1 VSISGRV
8 GIPLLAV
15 KERLTFSLL
24 YGEGSR
30 DKKRFPRFCSAPD
43 LIFDRFQ
50 ASSARS
56 KNCWSKGIEAYPPL
70 PRLWRTGWI
79 SELNRRKGRK
89 IMKNRKFI
97 VLVTLSMVVALF
109 LGFAATVRAQ
119 EGKGIELGET
129 VVITA
134 EVLAIDRE
142 DRILTLLG
150 PKKNVVDVHVG
161 EEARN
166 FDQIRVGDQLRIE
179 YYESV
184 AIYLGKP
191 GTQPEADAGA
201 VVARSTKGEKPGG
214 YAVGAIDV
222 SASVVGIDKKKRT
235 LTLELP
241 EGNVVTTEVDK
252 SVKAFDTL
260 KVGDA
265 IHARLTKAIAISVE
279 KP

>member
-1 VSISGRV
+1 M
-8 GIPLLAV
+8 L
-15 KERLTFSLL
+15 SLV
-24 YGEGSR
+24 
-30 DKKRFPRFCSAPD
+30 
-43 LIFDRFQ
+43 
-50 ASSARS
+50 
-56 KNCWSKGIEAYPPL
+56 
-70 PRLWRTGWI
+70 
-79 SELNRRKGRK
+79 
-89 IMKNRKFI
+89 I
-97 VLVTLSMVVALF
+97 VAALSLVI
-109 LGFAATVRAQ
+109 ATTVNAQ
-119 EGKGIELGET
+119 EGKGVELGDA

-134 EVLAIDRE
+134 EVLAIDKE

-150 PKKNVVDVHVG
+150 PKKNVVDVHVS

-191 GTQPEADAGA
+191 GSQPEEDAGL
-201 VVARSTKGEKPGG
+201 VMARSAKGEKPGG

-241 EGNVVTTEVDK
+241 EGHVVTTEVDK

-260 KVGDA
+260 KVGDL

-279 KP
+279 TR

>member
-1 VSISGRV
+1 M
-8 GIPLLAV
+8 
-15 KERLTFSLL
+15 
-24 YGEGSR
+24 
-30 DKKRFPRFCSAPD
+30 KKRRYIY
-43 LIFDRFQ
+43 LI
-50 ASSARS
+50 A
-56 KNCWSKGIEAYPPL
+56 
-70 PRLWRTGWI
+70 
-79 SELNRRKGRK
+79 
-89 IMKNRKFI
+89 
-97 VLVTLSMVVALF
+97 LSMIVALN
-109 LGFAATVRAQ
+109 LGASNLVYAQ
-119 EGKGIELGET
+119 EEKGIELGDV
-129 VVITA
+129 VVITT
-134 EVLAIDRE
+134 EVLAIDKE

-150 PKKNVVDVHVG
+150 PKRNVVDLEVG

-191 GTQPEADAGA
+191 GTQPKEDAGL
-201 VVARSTKGEKPGG
+201 VVAPAAKGEKPSGVV
-214 YAVGAIDV
+214 VGAIDV
-222 SASVVGIDKKKRT
+222 SASVVAIDKKNRA

>member
-1 VSISGRV
+1 MKRKLSIFLMV
-8 GIPLLAV
+8 V
-15 KERLTFSLL
+15 
-24 YGEGSR
+24 
-30 DKKRFPRFCSAPD
+30 
-43 LIFDRFQ
+43 
-50 ASSARS
+50 
-56 KNCWSKGIEAYPPL
+56 
-70 PRLWRTGWI
+70 
-79 SELNRRKGRK
+79 
-89 IMKNRKFI
+89 I
-97 VLVTLSMVVALF
+97 VLTVLSFGVATT
-109 LGFAATVRAQ
+109 ADAQ
-119 EGKGIELGET
+119 AGKGVELAEA

-134 EVLAIDRE
+134 EVLAIDKE

-166 FDQIRVGDQLRIE
+166 FDQIRVGDELRIE

-191 GTQPEADAGA
+191 GTQPEEDAEL
-201 VVARSTKGEKPGG
+201 VVARSAKGEKPGG

-252 SVKAFDTL
+252 SVQAFDNL
-260 KVGDA
+260 KVGDS

>member
-1 VSISGRV
+1 
-8 GIPLLAV
+8 LL
-15 KERLTFSLL
+15 SLV
-24 YGEGSR
+24 
-30 DKKRFPRFCSAPD
+30 
-43 LIFDRFQ
+43 
-50 ASSARS
+50 
-56 KNCWSKGIEAYPPL
+56 
-70 PRLWRTGWI
+70 
-79 SELNRRKGRK
+79 
-89 IMKNRKFI
+89 I
-97 VLVTLSMVVALF
+97 VAALSLVI
-109 LGFAATVRAQ
+109 ATTVNAQ
-119 EGKGIELGET
+119 EGKGVEPGDA

-134 EVLAIDRE
+134 EVLAIDKE

-166 FDQIRVGDQLRIE
+166 FHQIGVGDQLRIE

-191 GTQPEADAGA
+191 GTQPEEDAGL
-201 VVARSTKGEKPGG
+201 VVARSATGEKPGG
-214 YAVGAIDV
+214 YAVGAVDV

-241 EGNVVTTEVDK
+241 EGNVGTTEVDK
-252 SVKAFDTL
+252 SVKAFDKL
-260 KVGDA
+260 KIGDV

>member
-1 VSISGRV
+1 MKTKRNIS
-8 GIPLLAV
+8 
-15 KERLTFSLL
+15 LT
-24 YGEGSR
+24 
-30 DKKRFPRFCSAPD
+30 A
-43 LIFDRFQ
+43 
-50 ASSARS
+50 
-56 KNCWSKGIEAYPPL
+56 
-70 PRLWRTGWI
+70 
-79 SELNRRKGRK
+79 
-89 IMKNRKFI
+89 
-97 VLVTLSMVVALF
+97 LSMVVVLAL
-109 LGFAATVRAQ
+109 GVATMVNAQ
-119 EGKGIELGET
+119 EDKWVEAGDT

-134 EVLAIDRE
+134 EVLAIDKE

-150 PKKNVVDVHVG
+150 PKNNVVDIEVG

-184 AIYLGKP
+184 VVYLGKP
-191 GTQPEADAGA
+191 GTQPDEDAGL
-201 VVARSTKGEKPGG
+201 VVVRSAKGEKPGG
-214 YAVGAIDV
+214 FAVGAVDV
-222 SASVVGIDKKKRT
+222 STSVVGIDKKKRT
-235 LTLELP
+235 LVLELP